1 MGKHISEEQ
10 RERWVSLLCQ
20 AADEA
25 GVPADPEFR
34 SAFMAYIEWGSRLA
48 VEKSDAPT
56 MDRLLA
62 DDYVLVLGNGRVF
75 QKTDLLAQARD
86 ANWKYEHQS
95 DTRQTVRFW
104 DSTAVLTALLW
115 IKGLVNGRQV
125 DVEVWFSDTYACT
138 PKGWRYVLGQAGQVM
153 PSKS

>member
-1 MGKHISEEQ
+1 MPKLLL
-10 RERWVSLLCQ
+10 SLALLAP
-20 AADEA
+20 AASALAAPLAACPKD
-25 GVPADPEFR
+25 PALIAKLDTE
-34 SAFMAYIEWGSRLA
+34 YQLA

-138 PKGWRYVLGQAGQVM
+138 PRGWRYVLGQAGQVM